1 MMEAALLKK
10 AKPSVSIAWW
20 LLNRG
25 LPLNEGLSV
34 LSSLKGCLKF
44 TNINRN

>member
-20 LLNRG
+20 LLN
-25 LPLNEGLSV
+25 EGLTV

-44 TNINRN
+44 TNIIEIKQLIKS